1 MHIAGRTHRLVKLLT
16 EGNDLPV
23 DVHQVIH
30 RLHRAL
36 LIPQHKHV
44 VSKGLDLQIIV
55 EFHELRKLCIRY
67 TAQDCLIK
75 LSRLAGRSDDQ
86 PLPVLVQH
94 TFRDPRPP

>member
-1 MHIAGRTHRLVKLLT
+1 MHIAGRTHRLVKLLA

-23 DVHQVIH
+23 DIHQVIH

-55 EFHELRKLCIRY
+55 ELHELRKLCIRY
-67 TAQDCLIK
+67 TPQDRLIK